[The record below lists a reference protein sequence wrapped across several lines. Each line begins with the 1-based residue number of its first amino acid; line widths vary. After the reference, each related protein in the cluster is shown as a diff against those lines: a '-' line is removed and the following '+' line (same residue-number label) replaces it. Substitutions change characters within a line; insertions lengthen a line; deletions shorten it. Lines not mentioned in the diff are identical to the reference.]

1 MKFIPF
7 ILKDFDINEMKYI
20 YLNDSGENPYV
31 KDNYLFIPF
40 EMLNEKYQKNFRKI
54 TKLKITK
61 QRLNVM
67 KIRL

>member
-1 MKFIPF
+1 
-7 ILKDFDINEMKYI
+7 MKYI